1 MDKVHN
7 TARRAVLIGA
17 LTSSAALAVP
27 ALAASRAD
35 PRAGLV
41 GLPLA
46 AVHAKQL
53 AEAMAMPEVM
63 GSWLVTLKSGD
74 ASQPIHFQNGV
85 QAAKN
90 AQLLDF
96 LKDGSAT
103 DLAEYHALQLG
114 RALMNSRGG
123 RWVGKNVPSGTV
135 AGYDAMVFVQHP
147 DAKPSFMLDLASM
160 P

>member
-74 ASQPIHFQNGV
+74 ASQPIYFQNGV

-96 LKDGSAT
+96 LSQT
-103 DLAEYHALQLG
+103 WVTSSIS
-114 RALMNSRGG
+114 NS
-123 RWVGKNVPSGTV
+123 
-135 AGYDAMVFVQHP
+135 YFV
-147 DAKPSFMLDLASM
+147 ST
-160 P
+160 

>member
-1 MDKVHN
+1 MDHVN
-7 TARRAVLIGA
+7 TTTRRAALIGA

-35 PRAGLV
+35 PHAGLV

-46 AVHAKQL
+46 AVHARQL

-63 GSWLVTLKSGD
+63 GSWLVTVKSGD

-96 LKDGSAT
+96 LKNGSPA

-123 RWVGKNVPSGTV
+123 RWKGKNISSGTG
-135 AGYDAMVFVQHP
+135 AGHDVMVFIQNP
-147 DAKPSFMLDLASM
+147 DAKPSFMLDLNSM